1 MEKLKMHTPDL
12 TQNNVARIREL
23 FPSCV
28 IEVKDAHGPIKY
40 AIDFDHLKQELSNQI
55 IDGPQ
60 ERYQLNW
67 PGKREALL
75 SANAPIAK
83 TLRPSR
89 EESMDFDTTKNL
101 FIEGDNL
108 DALKLLQ
115 ETYLGKIKMIYIDP
129 PYNTGKDF
137 LYEDDF
143 AIDASDYLIKS
154 NQTDSSGNKLI
165 ANRESNGRFHS
176 IWLSSL
182 YGRIIVARNLL
193 SDDGVMVISI
203 DEKEHANLKKIC
215 DEVFG
220 SQNFCGEIV
229 WKNSSKNDEAYIS
242 MQHEYFVFY
251 VKNKEINKGHW
262 VEKKQGLDE
271 IYKAFDNF
279 KLRYGTDWKAIHD
292 AALKWYGQFPASNP
306 ITDSKHYNWMDERGI
321 YFPDNI
327 SGPNHGQYVYDVSHP
342 ITGKVCKP
350 PASGWRYPESTMLQK
365 IYENKVH
372 FGKDETTVPNNK
384 TYLRDTEYQSLTSMR
399 FVDGRAASNR
409 LQELFGVKVFTNPKD
424 EFLLADIMKAV
435 EVNEND
441 FVLDFFL
448 GSGTTAHATFI
459 LNSVQNSSCQFIG
472 VQINED
478 LEKMLTIATGGS
490 KQVVANAIS
499 FLTERKR
506 PANIAEISKERIRRA
521 GKKIGDENPLFK
533 GDTGFRVLKIDT
545 SNMADIYYTPD
556 DIEQKKLFDAVNNI
570 KPDRNNP
577 EDLLFQVLLD
587 WGVDLTL
594 PIRKEKIL
602 GKNIFFVDDNALV
615 ACFDKSVSE
624 DLIKELAGKQPLRV
638 VFRDNGFESDA
649 VKINVDQIFKQL
661 SPFSEVKSI

>member
-306 ITDSKHYNWMDERGI
+306 ITDSKHYNWMKEVYI
-321 YFPDNI
+321 FPI
-327 SGPNHGQYVYDVSHP
+327 IFQGQ
-342 ITGKVCKP
+342 IMGNMF
-350 PASGWRYPESTMLQK
+350 TMFRTQ
-365 IYENKVH
+365 
-372 FGKDETTVPNNK
+372 
-384 TYLRDTEYQSLTSMR
+384 
-399 FVDGRAASNR
+399 
-409 LQELFGVKVFTNPKD
+409 LQERYV
-424 EFLLADIMKAV
+424 
-435 EVNEND
+435 
-441 FVLDFFL
+441 
-448 GSGTTAHATFI
+448 
-459 LNSVQNSSCQFIG
+459 
-472 VQINED
+472 
-478 LEKMLTIATGGS
+478 
-490 KQVVANAIS
+490 
-499 FLTERKR
+499 
-506 PANIAEISKERIRRA
+506 
-521 GKKIGDENPLFK
+521 NPLLQD
-533 GDTGFRVLKIDT
+533 GVILSRLCFRKSMKIKCT
-545 SNMADIYYTPD
+545 LVKTRQRFRI
-556 DIEQKKLFDAVNNI
+556 IKL
-570 KPDRNNP
+570 
-577 EDLLFQVLLD
+577 
-587 WGVDLTL
+587 T
-594 PIRKEKIL
+594 
-602 GKNIFFVDDNALV
+602 
-615 ACFDKSVSE
+615 
-624 DLIKELAGKQPLRV
+624 
-638 VFRDNGFESDA
+638 
-649 VKINVDQIFKQL
+649 
-661 SPFSEVKSI
+661 